1 MSAAQPT
8 PSPSGGLLQREVI
21 EQLGKQIV
29 TGRWPGGTVLRMDE
43 LADQLDVSRSV
54 IREAMSAL
62 SGNGLVQSRKHRG
75 TVVQDP
81 SLWNAFA
88 PDVIAWR
95 LDDPAQRDEQ
105 FRSLVELRTAV
116 EPQAARL
123 AAERIDSDRAAEM
136 IRLAARMVESGSMGK
151 VDEFVEADVVFHRL
165 LLQSSG
171 NPLFASLEQ
180 ILNEILAGKYRLG
193 LMPIIPDPQ
202 ASHRHLELAT
212 AIASGD
218 APTAVTACLEI
229 VVQSAEELGNS
240 SPQPRG

>member
-1 MSAAQPT
+1 M
-8 PSPSGGLLQREVI
+8 
-21 EQLGKQIV
+21 
-29 TGRWPGGTVLRMDE
+29 
-43 LADQLDVSRSV
+43 
-54 IREAMSAL
+54 
-62 SGNGLVQSRKHRG
+62 
-75 TVVQDP
+75 
-81 SLWNAFA
+81 
-88 PDVIAWR
+88 IAWR

-136 IRLAARMVESGSMGK
+136 IRLAARMVESVRWARSTSSSK
-151 VDEFVEADVVFHRL
+151 PTWSSTDCCCK
-165 LLQSSG
+165 SSG

-218 APTAVTACLEI
+218 APTAVTACLDI
-229 VVQSAEELGNS
+229 VLQSAEELGNS
-240 SPQPRG
+240 GPQSRG

>member
-1 MSAAQPT
+1 VSAAQPT

-240 SPQPRG
+240 SPQSRG